1 MSINN
6 PFPNKEIPSVTDEE
20 LNKKYDWYA
29 NRLYKEDGFAEIIT
43 PEDLRKAMI
52 LQKIAEN
59 NYKQAMQLV
68 ECCSLFEKTYYG
80 DDPCGGFCGMVLK
93 ANGDL
98 QNALYDMAEQC
109 YVWNDVRTDIEG
121 TSF

>member
-6 PFPNKEIPSVTDEE
+6 PFPNKEIPSVTDED
-20 LNKKYDWYA
+20 LNKEYDWHS
-29 NRLYKEDGFAEIIT
+29 RLYKEEGFSEIIS
-43 PEDLRKAMI
+43 PEVLRKAMI

-68 ECCSLFEKTYYG
+68 ECCSLFEEVYFG
-80 DDPCGGFCGMVLK
+80 EEPCGGFCWMVLK

-98 QNALYDMAEQC
+98 QSALYDMAGQC

-121 TSF
+121 TRF